1 MQSLGDFVIWYLSE
15 SSVANMVYTCNPAV
29 ALLGSRLETAS
40 LKLKL
45 IANYFFGYFLKFQMI
60 PTYS

>member
-45 IANYFFGYFLKFQMI
+45 IVNDFFGYFLKFQMI
-60 PTYS
+60 PIYS